1 MVTEFAIFV
10 EITSESV
17 MFERNDYSYFL
28 LGAQNYVLSEGGP
41 RELVEGRLEHA
52 ADEREEAPAGADEA
66 GKRDLSPRGT
76 IKWPAF

>member
-1 MVTEFAIFV
+1 MHFFV

-52 ADEREEAPAGADEA
+52 ANQREESPAGADER
-66 GKRDLSPRGT
+66 GKGDLPRRE
-76 IKWPAF
+76 